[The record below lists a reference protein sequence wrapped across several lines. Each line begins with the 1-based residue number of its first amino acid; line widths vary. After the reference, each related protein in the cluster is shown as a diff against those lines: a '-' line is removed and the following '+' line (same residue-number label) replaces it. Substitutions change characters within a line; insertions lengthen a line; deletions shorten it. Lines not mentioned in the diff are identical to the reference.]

1 MKRVRSGEESEEL
14 EWAGESE
21 RPHSEL
27 SLRRCCK
34 GAWEEKKLLARSE
47 VVLNRVI
54 YTLRFV

>member
-1 MKRVRSGEESEEL
+1 MSGEERRGEL

-27 SLRRCCK
+27 RRCFK

-47 VVLNRVI
+47 EVLKSC
-54 YTLRFV
+54 

>member
-1 MKRVRSGEESEEL
+1 MSGEERIGEPG
-14 EWAGESE
+14 WAGESE

-34 GAWEEKKLLARSE
+34 GAWEKKRLLARSE

>member
-27 SLRRCCK
+27 RRIM
-34 GAWEEKKLLARSE
+34 EIL
-47 VVLNRVI
+47 
-54 YTLRFV
+54 